1 MKTSSFFQRNKVFI
15 IGLLVAALSSAYELI
30 STNGHPSVW
39 IIGWSVAISVLTYVA
54 KNLRGQSASILSTI
68 GMGAASFFQ
77 LHGQPDGLTMQQIM
91 TALVLPMTIQIL
103 GLFNTSPPKPLEYE
117 KSPTIVAAKEEAK
130 VLVDKEKTPE

>member
-1 MKTSSFFQRNKVFI
+1 MKPLSFFQRNKVFI
-15 IGLLVAALSSAYELI
+15 IGLLVATLSSVYELV
-30 STNGHPSVW
+30 STDGHPSVW
-39 IIGWSVAISVLTYVA
+39 IIGWSMAIAALTYAA

-103 GLFNTSPPKPLEYE
+103 GLFNSSPPKPLEYE
-117 KSPTIVAAKEEAK
+117 KSPTIVAAKQEAK
-130 VLVDKEKTPE
+130 ELTDKEKL